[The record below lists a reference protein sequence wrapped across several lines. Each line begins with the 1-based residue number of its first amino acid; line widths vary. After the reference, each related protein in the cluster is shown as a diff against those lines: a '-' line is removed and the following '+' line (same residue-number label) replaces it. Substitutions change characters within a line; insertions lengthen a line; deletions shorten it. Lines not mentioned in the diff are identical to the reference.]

1 MRLFP
6 SSADL
11 KAEFMEEKKK
21 KDYEKPKVTR
31 IMLDAKCAV
40 LGFCKGAGGVAGPV
54 LPGCLD
60 ALGSCSSHGS

>member
-31 IMLDAKCAV
+31 IVLDAKCAV
-40 LGFCKGAGGVAGPV
+40 LGFCKGAGGALGPAGV
-54 LPGCLD
+54 GCSD
-60 ALGSCSSHGS
+60 PFGSCSSYGS